1 MANGRKV
8 ISKSRWSAGHLG
20 CAVKWDGARRIC
32 EVVRVGKD
40 VDASALVVGHDDEVR
55 RRLQRCVAALQRM
68 VDDGWFVGH
77 DDTVGMEVELDL
89 VDPLGRPRLINDL
102 VLARLGRADMQ
113 EELGQFNV
121 ELNLAPRRL
130 QGRVL
135 QDLERDLSDVLDGG
149 RARIEGLGARLVAI
163 GMLPTVSAE
172 QLTVERISANPR
184 YALLC
189 SRMRAA
195 RHRPFLVRILD
206 GCEPVEFTT
215 DAPAPDAAATSLQLH
230 LRVPPDRFADYYN
243 AAQMIAGFQVAVAAN
258 SPYLLTRQAWQET
271 RITLLEQLLDSRRPR
286 DVRIGAPARVRLGD
300 GWVNGPV
307 ELFDELVRLFPP
319 LFPTLDAEDPD
330 AALQADAAPSLRELR
345 LHNGT
350 VWRWNRPVYD
360 VQAGHPQLR
369 IENRVLP
376 SGPTAADMVANAA
389 FYYGLDRAI
398 VDSDDVFHGMPFA
411 VAERDLHR
419 AARDGLAAR
428 LCWRG
433 IDYPVDQLT
442 GEVLLPAAA
451 AGLEAWGVDADDRD
465 RYLGVIEARVRCGRT
480 GALWQTQTVR
490 YLEEHGM
497 RRSAALGEMTRR
509 YVEHSHTGA
518 PVHTWPVP

>member
-1 MANGRKV
+1 MGER
-8 ISKSRWSAGHLG
+8 
-20 CAVKWDGARRIC
+20 
-32 EVVRVGKD
+32 
-40 VDASALVVGHDDEVR
+40 VDASALVAGHREEVQ

-68 VDDGWFVGH
+68 VDGGWFVGH
-77 DDTVGMEVELDL
+77 EDTIGMEVELDL
-89 VDPLGRPRLINDL
+89 VDPLGRPRLINDA

-113 EELGQFNV
+113 DELGQFNV

-135 QDLERDLSDVLDGG
+135 YDSERDLAAVLDGC
-149 RARIEGLGARLVAI
+149 RARIERLGARLVAV

-172 QLTVERISANPR
+172 QLTVERISSGNPR

-189 SRMRAA
+189 RRMRAA
-195 RHRPFLVRILD
+195 RHRPFLVRIID
-206 GCEPVEFTT
+206 GCEPVEFST
-215 DAPAPDAAATSLQLH
+215 DVAAPDAAATSLQLH
-230 LRVPPDRFADYYN
+230 LRVPPDRFAAYYN
-243 AAQMIAGFQVAVAAN
+243 AAQMIAGAQVAVAAN

-286 DVRIGAPARVRLGD
+286 EVRAGAPARVRLGD

-319 LFPTLDAEDPD
+319 LFPMLEAEDPD
-330 AALQADAAPSLRELR
+330 AALGAGCAPGLRELR

-360 VQAGHPQLR
+360 VQAGRPQLR

-376 SGPTAADMVANAA
+376 SGPTAVDMVANAA
-389 FYYGLDRAI
+389 FYYGLVRAI
-398 VDSDDVFHGMPFA
+398 VDSDPIPWRQMPFA
-411 VAERDLHR
+411 VAERNLHR

-433 IDYPVDQLT
+433 IDHPVGQLT
-442 GEVLLPAAA
+442 REVLLPAAA
-451 AGLEAWGVDADDRD
+451 AGLDAWGVDADDRD
-465 RYLGVIEARVRCGRT
+465 RYLGVIEARVRCCRT
-480 GALWQTQTVR
+480 GAAWQTQVVR

-497 RRSAALGEMTRR
+497 GRIAALREMTRR

-518 PVHTWPVP
+518 PVHEWPVP